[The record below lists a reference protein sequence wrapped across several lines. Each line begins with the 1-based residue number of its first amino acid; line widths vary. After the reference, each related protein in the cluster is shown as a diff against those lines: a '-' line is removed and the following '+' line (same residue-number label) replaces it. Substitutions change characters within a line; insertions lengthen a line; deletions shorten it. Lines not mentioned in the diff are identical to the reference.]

1 MTQIACSL
9 IVRQTMIA
17 TDSHS
22 HYRTVYCQAVS
33 LAVVHANHACMQHQA
48 CQLWLST
55 GCPQW
60 SSQVPPLLLLLLLLL
75 LLSLLLVLVLQL
87 LVPTAAAA
95 EGRLLRPTAPSCE
108 STHPVGCP
116 VPTHRAAGQELLNPA
131 LRCVKRNDELDQAA
145 CRCPHSRQQ
154 MAASTGEAGRDPKG
168 PRQQPKQA
176 HK

>member
-1 MTQIACSL
+1 MTYSYC
-9 IVRQTMIA
+9 RQTMIA

-22 HYRTVYCQAVS
+22 HCRTVYCQAVS

-116 VPTHRAAGQELLNPA
+116 VPTHRAAARELPYPA
-131 LRCVKRNDELDQAA
+131 LRCVKAERA
-145 CRCPHSRQQ
+145 R
-154 MAASTGEAGRDPKG
+154 TGGLPLPPQPPTNGCEYRGGRSG
-168 PRQQPKQA
+168 P
-176 HK
+176 